1 MCMSFDVANS
11 ASPHSSTLIRRSHNR
26 HEHIKYHQR
35 LHVVLIK
42 SLFVFNFEKA
52 HTQCPT
58 YWLGTVR
65 SLSRSIH
72 LDISVWQVDLPK
84 QYATTKEEKVLHDRH
99 EMHSV
104 ANFQGEA
111 CSSVPRKRNIEKCF
125 SADSNQSQLLE
136 LQLKNATTAIIES
149 YGVKFQIFGPNH
161 RNVH

>member
-1 MCMSFDVANS
+1 MRTLLMCMSFDVAYS
-11 ASPHSSTLIRRSHNR
+11 ALRIPALYNRRSHNR
-26 HEHIKYHQR
+26 HEHIKHHQR

-42 SLFVFNFEKA
+42 SLFVFNFGKA

-65 SLSRSIH
+65 LLSRSIH

-84 QYATTKEEKVLHDRH
+84 QYAPTKEEKVLHELYTH

-111 CSSVPRKRNIEKCF
+111 CSVVP
-125 SADSNQSQLLE
+125 
-136 LQLKNATTAIIES
+136 
-149 YGVKFQIFGPNH
+149 
-161 RNVH
+161 